1 MKKVA
6 MFLLMVAHYSW
17 GNSENPKK
25 EENIGKQV
33 YEAGKQDVI
42 DSLSNLNK
50 EIKDSGIYE
59 QAAKVG
65 KAIDEFAHEYPWIVP
80 GTMVISTIL
89 IGKKALIIAAPFIAV
104 GVYMNITQEKKK
116 ENKEEL

>member
-1 MKKVA
+1 MI
-6 MFLLMVAHYSW
+6 AHYSW
-17 GNSENPKK
+17 CNNENPKK

-42 DSLSNLNK
+42 DSLANINK

-80 GTMVISTIL
+80 GGLVISTVF
-89 IGKKALIIAAPFIAV
+89 IGKKVLIVAAPLIAV
-104 GVYMNITQEKKK
+104 GVYMDITQRKEK
-116 ENKEEL
+116 